1 MSLELLSSI
10 EEQDCTAP
18 RSLVSLC
25 LAFPS
30 VAQVA
35 GSKVNI
41 EYLLHV

>member
-1 MSLELLSSI
+1 MSLELLSSS

-18 RSLVSLC
+18 RSVVSLC
-25 LAFPS
+25 LGFPS

-41 EYLLHV
+41 